1 MMIGIPGNV
10 SIGEFTVESIVES
23 VEFET
28 ALAVVDV
35 LVVGEGVRINEP
47 VQQEAQSHK
56 VEGLFAGQHCTLA
69 NCVVI
74 YYCLVVSMYT
84 LCTNYFYYVCM

>member
-1 MMIGIPGNV
+1 MMTDIPGNV

-23 VEFET
+23 VEFKT

-47 VQQEAQSHK
+47 VQQEAHK
-56 VEGLFAGQHCTLA
+56 
-69 NCVVI
+69 I
-74 YYCLVVSMYT
+74 YMHK
-84 LCTNYFYYVCM
+84 